1 MSEESRW
8 IQQRLPK
15 FPKQANSADLVRH
28 RGYDKCLRCEQSKAV
43 ATTWWLCQKCEEGT
57 K

>member
-28 RGYDKCLRCEQSKAV
+28 RKYDRCARCEVSKAA